1 MNPSHLSLVVG
12 GAAAPGADH
21 PDTTTPLPG
30 AGTLHLH
37 LHVASEAMERAPG
50 EKGQP
55 LSRWTGLLAGM
66 ALVVAFGGGYQLGHR
81 PARDDV
87 SNLRPPALAGFT
99 PPVEAVMP
107 STAGGLPAIQ
117 RELALPPRIIPP
129 QGVAPHAAT
138 PPAAQSAPGTPAAV
152 AAGTGPTGPSRN
164 AFGLEN

>member
-12 GAAAPGADH
+12 GAAAPSADH

-37 LHVASEAMERAPG
+37 LHVGGEARAPG

-66 ALVVAFGGGYQLGHR
+66 ALVVAFGGGYQIGHR

-87 SNLRPPALAGFT
+87 SNLRPPALSEFT
-99 PPVEAVMP
+99 PPAEAVMP
-107 STAGGLPAIQ
+107 STARGLPAIQ

-129 QGVAPHAAT
+129 QGAAPQAAT
-138 PPAAQSAPGTPAAV
+138 PPAAPNAPGTPAA
-152 AAGTGPTGPSRN
+152 AGTGPAGPSRN